1 MTLTIVLI
9 LIISGVVVGFI
20 NTLSAGG
27 TTISIA
33 LYLALGLPATTTNAI
48 NRVGVLIQNGFASC
62 IFYKKHLI
70 DYKQI
75 LLISIPIALGTLV
88 GSLLAVKINQEIF
101 NICFAIILLLMIVFL
116 FIDTKKQNHQRK
128 SLTFKRYI
136 LYFPI
141 FLIIGFYGGFV
152 QAGTGFLLISTISFL
167 FGYDLISTTAAKN
180 TLMFLYTLVAITIFF
195 FQAKIEFTYWL
206 YGLVHSSGN
215 IIGSFI
221 AAKYALKMGAFF
233 VKIIIVAVIILTCLN
248 LVGVLNMSLFF
259 EKIVK

>member
-1 MTLTIVLI
+1 MSLTIVLI
-9 LIISGVVVGFI
+9 LILSGVVVGFI

-75 LLISIPIALGTLV
+75 LLVYIPIALGTLA
-88 GSLLAVKINQEIF
+88 GSLSAIKISQQTF
-101 NICFAIILLLMIVFL
+101 NICLAVVLLFMIVFL
-116 FIDTKKQNHQRK
+116 FVDTKTKNKHRK
-128 SLTFKRYI
+128 TFTLKRYLI
-136 LYFPI
+136 CFPI

-152 QAGTGFLLISTISFL
+152 QAGTGFLLIGAISFL

-180 TLMFLYTLVAITIFF
+180 TLMFLYTIVAIIVFF
-195 FQAKIEFTYWL
+195 FQAKIEMNYWI
-206 YGLVHSSGN
+206 YGLIHSSGN

-221 AAKYALKMGAFF
+221 AAKYALKKGSWF
-233 VKIIIVAVIILTCLN
+233 VKIIIAIVIILTSLN
-248 LVGVLNMSLFF
+248 LVGVWNMNLFF
-259 EKIVK
+259 EKIIK